1 MLTNPIWVVK
11 TRMFS
16 SSPKDPAAY
25 RGLLR
30 TSCSRSASS
39 PCHQVSDVRLSLP
52 ACFPDGLSSVYSQEG
67 FRGLYKGSL
76 LALVGVTNGSIQFAA
91 YEEIKRRRSDLK
103 RARIEGS
110 GGTWTKDDDM
120 LVGCETI
127 GVYLVSGALS

>member
-1 MLTNPIWVVK
+1 MVSSVRPAVDRQLLPLTK
-11 TRMFS
+11 SLTS
-16 SSPKDPAAY
+16 GSP
-25 RGLLR
+25 
-30 TSCSRSASS
+30 
-39 PCHQVSDVRLSLP
+39 LP
-52 ACFPDGLSSVYSQEG
+52 ACLSDGLSSVYSQEG

-127 GVYLVSGALS
+127 GVYQVSGASS